1 MQYTETSESTH
12 RIDKIGVT
20 SDSLTSRA
28 GLALFARYLAELG
41 IFPVLAQLFGRI
53 RKSSKGLPVVEIF
66 KQILVFFADGTSRH
80 LTRFDTLKKDPGYA
94 GTIESAPHRLLS
106 SHAVKRF
113 FKAFSLPLNHAF
125 RKLLRHLF
133 LWRLRIVQP
142 TLIVLGLDTVVLDN
156 DEAVKR
162 HGVAPTYKKVKG
174 FQPLQLSWKRFVI
187 DAIFRRG
194 DKHSNHGDDAK
205 RMLGLVIELIRT
217 HYSQNVPIVVR
228 MDSGFFDGKLFKAL
242 EKLGVGYVC
251 GGRMYEDIC
260 QKAREQ
266 KDWQSYRNGD
276 QEWRLFE
283 LEDQRDVWDEP
294 RRAIF
299 SQPMSEDRQQL
310 LEFARPDTV
319 LYTNLGKGEPIDTL
333 LREANHGDLLVPVEI
348 LKLYHGRGRD
358 ELVHRAMKDFADEKL
373 PFKRF
378 GPNMAYYFTMLVAFF
393 LFEAFQEDV
402 CAEVVPVQAY
412 PTTLRR
418 QIFDQAGKIVRH
430 AGRIILR
437 VTQAVWDLLKF
448 DQLWEKAHMPPLI
461 PAYSFES
468 TTRNRSI

>member
-1 MQYTETSESTH
+1 MQYSETSRSTH
-12 RIDKIGVT
+12 RISNIDVT

-28 GLALFARYLAELG
+28 GLAVFVRYLAELS
-41 IFPVLAQLFGRI
+41 IFPVLETLFGRI
-53 RKSSKGLPVVEIF
+53 RKSSKGLPIVEIF

-80 LTRFDTLKKDPGYA
+80 LTRFDALQKDPAYA
-94 GTIESAPHRLLS
+94 GTIESDSEQLLS

-133 LWRLRIVQP
+133 LWRLRIVEP
-142 TLIVLGLDTVVLDN
+142 DVIMLGLDTVVLNN
-156 DEAVKR
+156 DKAPKR

-194 DKHSNHGDDAK
+194 DKHSNHGDEACK
-205 RMLGLVIELIRT
+205 MLRSIVDFIRT
-217 HYSQNVPIVVR
+217 QYRHDAAIVVR
-228 MDSGFFDGKLFKAL
+228 MDSGFFDGKLFEEL
-242 EKLGVGYVC
+242 EKLGVGYIC
-251 GGRMYEDIC
+251 GGRLYDGIC

-266 KDWQSYRNGD
+266 EDWQTYEND
-276 QEWRLFE
+276 HQKWRLFE
-283 LEDQRDVWDEP
+283 LEDQREVWDVS

-299 SQPMSEDRQQL
+299 SQPVSEDRQQL
-310 LEFARPDTV
+310 LDFARPDTV
-319 LYTNLGKGEPIDTL
+319 LYTNLGRCEPIDTL
-333 LREANHGDLLVPVEI
+333 LNEAGHGDWQKPIQI
-348 LKLYHGRGRD
+348 LGLYHERGRD

-402 CAEVVPVQAY
+402 CTEVVPVEAY

-430 AGRIILR
+430 AGQVTLR
-437 VTQAVWDLLKF
+437 VTQAVWDLLKLGH
-448 DQLWEKAHMPPLI
+448 LWEKAHLPPLI
-461 PAYSFES
+461 PAFSLGS
-468 TTRNRSI
+468 AIGNRSV

>member
-1 MQYTETSESTH
+1 MQYNETSRSPH
-12 RIDKIGVT
+12 RIHGIDVT

-28 GLALFARYLAELG
+28 GLALFGRYLAEVS
-41 IFPVLAQLFGRI
+41 IFPVLETLFGRI
-53 RKSSKGLPVVEIF
+53 RKSSKGRPVIEIF
-66 KQILVFFADGTSRH
+66 KQILLFFADATSRH
-80 LTRFDTLKKDPGYA
+80 LTRFDVLQKDPGYA
-94 GTIESAPHRLLS
+94 ATIESAPEELLS
-106 SHAVKRF
+106 SHAIKRF

-133 LWRLRIVQP
+133 LWRLRIAEP
-142 TLIVLGLDTVVLDN
+142 KAILLGLDTVVLNN
-156 DEAVKR
+156 DDALKR

-194 DKHSNHGDDAK
+194 DKHSNHGDEALQ
-205 RMLGLVIELIRT
+205 MLRLAVDWIRT
-217 HYSQNVPIVVR
+217 QYRDDVPIVVR
-228 MDSGFFDGKLFKAL
+228 MDSGFFDGELFEGL
-242 EKLGVGYVC
+242 EKLQVGYIC
-251 GGRMYEDIC
+251 GGRLYDGIC

-266 KDWQSYRNGD
+266 NEWQTYENGS
-276 QEWRLFE
+276 QQWRLFE
-283 LEDQRDVWDEP
+283 LEDQREAWDVS

-299 SQPMSEDRQQL
+299 SQPVSEDRQQL

-319 LYTNLGKGEPIDTL
+319 LYTNLGRDEALDTL
-333 LREANHGDLLVPVEI
+333 LSGAGYGDWRQPTQI
-348 LKLYHGRGRD
+348 LRLYHGRGRD

-402 CAEVVPVQAY
+402 CAEIVPVEAY

-430 AGRIILR
+430 AGQITLK
-437 VTQAVWDLLKF
+437 VTQAVWDLLKL
-448 DQLWEKAHMPPLI
+448 DRLWEKAHLPPLI
-461 PAYSFES
+461 PVFSLAL
-468 TTRNRSI
+468 TTGNRSI